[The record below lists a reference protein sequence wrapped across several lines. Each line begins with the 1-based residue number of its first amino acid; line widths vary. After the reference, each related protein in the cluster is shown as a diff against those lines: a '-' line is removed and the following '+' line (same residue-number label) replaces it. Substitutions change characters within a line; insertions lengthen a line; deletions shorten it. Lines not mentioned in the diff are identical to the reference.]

1 MIDIIEQLD
10 TNILNFIHND
20 LHNSVFD
27 FIMPIIT
34 FLGNGYLLW
43 IVVSIILTIS
53 KKYRKAGI
61 TMAVALILCAVM
73 GEMLIKNIVKR
84 PRPYEGV
91 TGIQLLIPKL
101 SSYSFPSGHTL
112 SSFAAAF
119 VIFKYMRKWAIP
131 AFILAVLIA
140 FSRNYL
146 YVHYPFDVLAGAVF
160 GGFFAWVAI
169 KIPVNRV
176 LKID

>member
-1 MIDIIEQLD
+1 MIDFIEQLD
-10 TNILNFIHND
+10 TNILNSIYND
-20 LHNSVFD
+20 LHNKVLD

-43 IVVSIILTIS
+43 IVVAIVLTIS

-61 TMAVALILCAVM
+61 TMALALILCAIF
-73 GEMLIKNIVKR
+73 GETLIKNIIKR

-91 TGIQLLIPKL
+91 AGIQLLIPKL

-119 VIFKYMRKWAIP
+119 VVFKYIRKWAIP
-131 AFILAVLIA
+131 AFVIAALIA
-140 FSRNYL
+140 FSRMYL
-146 YVHYPFDVLAGAVF
+146 YVHYPSDVLMGAVL
-160 GGFFAWVAI
+160 GIFFAWIAF